1 MGTLTILARGA
12 ATEGAAG
19 GLQVLLD
26 GRVDGVPED
35 TWVDV
40 PVLSGGI
47 YDGDGGVALLVNLG
61 NQMQRWSDDRWRST
75 KHRVTNPDLSLAAA
89 VAPRRLSIAFFHK
102 ANYDAVIDPAEFVLL
117 PGSAAGTVS
126 GRNPVRSY
134 ESNPR
139 LTHANFKEPPCG
151 SLELLTC

>member
-1 MGTLTILARGA
+1 MDETT
-12 ATEGAAG
+12 
-19 GLQVLLD
+19 V
-26 GRVDGVPED
+26 
-35 TWVDV
+35 
-40 PVLSGGI
+40 

-89 VAPRRLSIAFFHK
+89 ATAPRRLSIAFFHK

-117 PGSAAGTVS
+117 PGGAAEKVS

-134 ESNPR
+134 KLNSDDPR
-139 LTHANFKEPPCG
+139 L
-151 SLELLTC
+151 